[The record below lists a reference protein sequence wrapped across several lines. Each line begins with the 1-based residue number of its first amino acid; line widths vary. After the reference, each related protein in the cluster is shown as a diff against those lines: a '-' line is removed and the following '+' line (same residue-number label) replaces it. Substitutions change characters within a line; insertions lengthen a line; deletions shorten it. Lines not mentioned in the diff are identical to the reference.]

1 MARRLTAVLCLTG
14 ALTGAAAPPP
24 GATPVCSIDD
34 PRLEELSG
42 LVAEGPPGAAPQ
54 RYHAIVD
61 GGGTARAFT
70 LDPAGCAV
78 TGTRQADVPVTDVED
93 LGLGPGG
100 ELWLADTGDNGA
112 RRGSVRLVVLPPAG
126 PPRVHDL
133 VHPDGPRDVEAL
145 LVGDDG
151 VPLLVDKTTGAAGVY
166 RPAAPLRDGGDPV
179 ELRRVAQVVLPWS
192 GTGGG
197 PLGAAGSRTVT
208 GGGLSPAGA
217 DGGRAAVLR
226 TYTDAW
232 VFPLPAGGPAT
243 ADALVTAL
251 GGAPLPVPLP
261 GEAQGEAVAPD
272 GRGAL
277 HSGSE
282 ARGLTAAAV
291 TVVPGAVSAATVP
304 QAPVV
309 PQPAAVPEYRTYPSW
324 LPAAG
329 GAAALGAL
337 LVAGAVAMSLHGR
350 RRRSR

>member
-24 GATPVCSIDD
+24 GATPACSIDD
-34 PRLEELSG
+34 PRLAELSG
-42 LVAEGPPGAAPQ
+42 LVAEGPPGVAPQ

-78 TGTRQADVPVTDVED
+78 IGTRRADVPVTDVED

-112 RRGSVRLVVLPPAG
+112 LRGSVRLVVLPPAG

-133 VHPDGPRDVEAL
+133 VYPDGPRDVEAL

-151 VPLLVDKTTGAAGVY
+151 VPLLVDKSTGAAGVY
-166 RPAAPLRDGGDPV
+166 RPAAPLHDGGDPV

-197 PLGAAGSRTVT
+197 PLGAAGARTVT
-208 GGGLSPAGA
+208 GGGVSPAGA

-243 ADALVTAL
+243 ADALVAAL
-251 GGAPLPVPLP
+251 DGAALPVPLP

-282 ARGLTAAAV
+282 ARGLTAAAI
-291 TVVPGAVSAATVP
+291 TVVPGAVSAATVA

-309 PQPAAVPEYRTYPSW
+309 PQPAEVPEYRTYPSW

-337 LVAGAVAMSLHGR
+337 LIAGAVAMSLHGR

>member
-1 MARRLTAVLCLTG
+1 M
-14 ALTGAAAPPP
+14 LTGAAAPPP
-24 GATPVCSIDD
+24 GAQPVCTVGD
-34 PRLEELSG
+34 PRLAELSG
-42 LVAEGPPGAAPQ
+42 LVVEGPPGGAPQ

-61 GGGTARAFT
+61 GGGTARTFT

-78 TGTRQADVPVTDVED
+78 TGTRSADVPVTDVED

-112 RRGSVRLVVLPPAG
+112 QRASVRLVVLPPAG

-133 VHPDGPRDVEAL
+133 AYPDGPRDVEAL

-166 RPAAPLRDGGDPV
+166 RPARPLHDGGDYTASVPL
-179 ELRRVAQVVLPWS
+179 ERVGQVVLPWS

-208 GGGLSPAGA
+208 GGGVSPAGA
-217 DGGRAAVLR
+217 AGGQAGVLR

-232 VFPLPAGGPAT
+232 VFPLPPGVPAT
-243 ADALVTAL
+243 ADTLVAAL
-251 GGAPLPVPLP
+251 GRAPLPVPLP
-261 GEAQGEAVAPD
+261 DEAQGEAIAPD

-282 ARGLTAAAV
+282 ARGPTAAAI
-291 TVVPGAVSAATVP
+291 TVVPGAVGAATAP

-309 PQPAAVPEYRTYPSW
+309 AQPAEVPEYRSYPSW
-324 LPAAG
+324 LPAVG
-329 GAAALGAL
+329 GAAAVGVL
-337 LVAGAVAMSLHGR
+337 LLAGAVAMALHGR

>member
-1 MARRLTAVLCLTG
+1 M
-14 ALTGAAAPPP
+14 
-24 GATPVCSIDD
+24 
-34 PRLEELSG
+34 
-42 LVAEGPPGAAPQ
+42 
-54 RYHAIVD
+54 
-61 GGGTARAFT
+61 
-70 LDPAGCAV
+70 
-78 TGTRQADVPVTDVED
+78 PVTDVED

-112 RRGSVRLVVLPPAG
+112 QRGSVRLVVLPPAG

-133 VHPDGPRDVEAL
+133 VYPDGPRDVEAL

-166 RPAAPLRDGGDPV
+166 RPTAALRDGGDPV

-208 GGGLSPAGA
+208 GGGVSPAGA
-217 DGGRAAVLR
+217 VGGRAAVLR

-232 VFPLPAGGPAT
+232 VFPLPTAGPAT
-243 ADALVTAL
+243 ADALVAAL

-282 ARGLTAAAV
+282 ARGLTAAAI
-291 TVVPGAVSAATVP
+291 TVVPGAVTAATLP

-309 PQPAAVPEYRTYPSW
+309 PQPAEVPEYRTYPSW
-324 LPAAG
+324 LPAVG
-329 GAAALGAL
+329 GAAALGSL

-350 RRRSR
+350 RRRPR

>member
-1 MARRLTAVLCLTG
+1 MARRLTTVLCLTG
-14 ALTGAAAPPP
+14 ALTGAAASPP
-24 GATPVCSIDD
+24 GAHPVCTVDD
-34 PRLEELSG
+34 PRLAELSG
-42 LVAEGPPGAAPQ
+42 LVAEGPPGGAPQ

-70 LDPAGCAV
+70 LDPSGCAV
-78 TGTRQADVPVTDVED
+78 TGARQADVPVTDVED

-100 ELWLADTGDNGA
+100 DLWLADTGDNGA
-112 RRGSVRLVVLPPAG
+112 QRGSVRLVVLPPAG
-126 PPRVHDL
+126 PPRVYDL

-166 RPAAPLRDGGDPV
+166 RPDAPLREDGGPV
-179 ELRRVAQVVLPWS
+179 PLRRVAQVVLPWS

-197 PLGAAGSRTVT
+197 PLGAAGSRTIT
-208 GGGLSPAGA
+208 GGGVSPAGA

-232 VFPLPAGGPAT
+232 VFPLPVGGPAP
-243 ADALVTAL
+243 ADVLVAAL

-261 GEAQGEAVAPD
+261 DEAQGEAIAPD

-282 ARGLTAAAV
+282 ARGLTAAAI
-291 TVVPGAVSAATVP
+291 TVVPGAVSAATGP

-309 PQPAAVPEYRTYPSW
+309 AQPVEVPEYRTYPSW

-329 GAAALGAL
+329 GAAVLAAL